1 MDRGTL
7 AYGSPRSF
15 LQRPINAVMVERQQ
29 PQPHTIPIN
38 ESRMDLLN
46 MEKKRRKKKGSASK
60 FVNSL
65 KTSVTES
72 RNDELGA
79 PHRLSKNFGFLH
91 VVQALIIFF
100 CSLRKWKKIPMP
112 FLGKQR
118 VLLHSDHIQDSLNAG
133 DVHMIFCR
141 VHCNSLERFIC
152 SSHEI
157 RKEGHT
163 NSVHGMR

>member
-7 AYGSPRSF
+7 ANDSPRSF
-15 LQRPINAVMVERQQ
+15 FQRPINAVPVERQQ
-29 PQPHTIPIN
+29 PQPHTIPIY

-46 MEKKRRKKKGSASK
+46 KEKKQRKKKGSESK

-72 RNDELGA
+72 RNDESGT
-79 PHRLSKNFGFLH
+79 PHRLSLIFGFLH
-91 VVQALIIFF
+91 VVQALIFVF
-100 CSLRKWKKIPMP
+100 CSLHKWKKIPMP

-133 DVHMIFCR
+133 DVYIIFCH
-141 VHCNSLERFIC
+141 VHCNNSLWVYLFI
-152 SSHEI
+152 
-157 RKEGHT
+157 T
-163 NSVHGMR
+163 